1 MTDKAKLQAVS
12 DKLAIADNLD
22 PFSPENLRLSQA
34 FAEITPVK
42 KELTTVPVRKPRPQD
57 WVRVHPS
64 PDYHGEFAM
73 LEFKDEKE
81 EYCVSAPVQLAL
93 ASETV
98 CKRLQLAINRQ
109 GTLFFWPTRLP
120 TADGRDM
127 DWWRSGREAAEMAM
141 THWVRVK
148 ANTNL
153 GAYEIFKAQA
163 EFGEPEWPDLSFWEL
178 IKIAF
183 RDHLIDSLDHP
194 VVKRLRGLA

>member
-1 MTDKAKLQAVS
+1 
-12 DKLAIADNLD
+12 
-22 PFSPENLRLSQA
+22 
-34 FAEITPVK
+34 
-42 KELTTVPVRKPRPQD
+42 
-57 WVRVHPS
+57 
-64 PDYHGEFAM
+64 
-73 LEFKDEKE
+73 
-81 EYCVSAPVQLAL
+81 
-93 ASETV
+93 
-98 CKRLQLAINRQ
+98 
-109 GTLFFWPTRLP
+109 
-120 TADGRDM
+120 
-127 DWWRSGREAAEMAM
+127 MAM